1 MITET
6 TDLREE
12 FGTVRVKNFGEMP
25 ACPVHA
31 LAEGDRVM
39 WTGGE
44 VDVIV
49 AIDPTASGKSY
60 DMTLRS
66 ERSGAE
72 SHRRMRATTLVA
84 LANVDEVRTR
94 SESVPTPPEAREEA
108 SQGPAGTDA
117 PAAAEGAPE
126 AAPVASEGKPR
137 RRRTKDVALTVSDGA
152 REHTITARQRRFL
165 LDLMATPQ
173 FAEGASACWLDVLI
187 DELQMAGSAFDNGMR
202 VGAMVSTLRE
212 KGMVS
217 VWAEGR
223 EDPSTGRVRRVK
235 AMWFTGLGA
244 EVVRALGR
252 ELAHPAV
259 AAQ

>member
-1 MITET
+1 MTTET

-12 FGTVRVKNFGEMP
+12 FGQIRVQHHGEMP

-44 VDVIV
+44 VDVVV

-72 SHRRMRATTLVA
+72 SHRRMRASTLVA
-84 LANVDEVRTR
+84 LANVEEVRTR
-94 SESVPTPPEAREEA
+94 SESVPTPPEADGRA
-108 SQGPAGTDA
+108 SQGAPGAGA
-117 PAAAEGAPE
+117 REGAESAPE
-126 AAPVASEGKPR
+126 AAPEGREKAPR
-137 RRRTKDVALTVSDGA
+137 RRSRDVALTVSDGA

-165 LDLMATPQ
+165 LDLAATPQ
-173 FAEGASACWLDVLI
+173 FAEGASALWLDVLI
-187 DELQMAGSAFDNGMR
+187 DELQMAGSEFDNGMR

-223 EDPSTGRVRRVK
+223 EDPSTGRVRRAR

-244 EVVRALGR
+244 GVMRALGR
-252 ELAHPAV
+252 EV
-259 AAQ
+259 AAPAAAER

>member
-1 MITET
+1 MATET

-12 FGTVRVKNFGEMP
+12 FGTIRVQHYGEMP

-39 WTGGE
+39 WAGGE
-44 VDVIV
+44 VDVIA
-49 AIDPTASGKSY
+49 AIDPTASGRSY

-72 SHRRMRATTLVA
+72 SHRRMRASTLVA
-84 LANVDEVRTR
+84 LANVEELRTR

-108 SQGPAGTDA
+108 PEPAPGTDA
-117 PAAAEGAPE
+117 PTDSPSAPE
-126 AAPVASEGKPR
+126 AAPAASEGAPR
-137 RRRTKDVALTVSDGA
+137 RRRSRDVALVVSDGA
-152 REHTITARQRRFL
+152 REHTITSRQRRFL
-165 LDLMATPQ
+165 LDLAATPQ
-173 FAEGASACWLDVLI
+173 FAEGASALWLDVLI
-187 DELQMAGSAFDNGMR
+187 DELQVAGSEFDNGMR

-217 VWAEGR
+217 AWSEGR
-223 EDPSTGRVRRVK
+223 EDPSTGRERRVK

-244 EVVRALGR
+244 GVMRALGR
-252 ELAHPAV
+252 EVALPV
-259 AAQ
+259 AAEG